1 MKFLK
6 NYEIQHLDQNYDFL
20 VRHLQ
25 DATQNNELQI
35 TKDGLDN
42 LINVLKHNIVLED
55 EVKEIKDAA
64 REEGHEDGY
73 EYDKWDIR
81 CKNCIER
88 ENAYAIL
95 ADCGVPFDQ
104 YGEPIGIWS
113 D

>member
-1 MKFLK
+1 MTFLK

-42 LINVLKHNIVLED
+42 LINVLKHKIVLED
-55 EVKEIKDAA
+55 DVREIKDAA

-73 EYDKWDIR
+73 SQ
-81 CKNCIER
+81 
-88 ENAYAIL
+88 AL
-95 ADCGVPFDQ
+95 ADNNIDN
-104 YGEPIGIWS
+104 Y
-113 D
+113 

>member
-55 EVKEIKDAA
+55 DVRKIKDAA
-64 REEGHEDGY
+64 RATYFG
-73 EYDKWDIR
+73 DIR
-81 CKNCIER
+81 NWNDPYIR
-88 ENAYAIL
+88 FNAYGNLETTYRIDYEPYDEEIL
-95 ADCGVPFDQ
+95 EAWLTQTF
-104 YGEPIGIWS
+104 E
-113 D
+113 

>member
-1 MKFLK
+1 MTFLK
-6 NYEIQHLDQNYDFL
+6 NYEIQHLDRNYDFL

-35 TKDGLDN
+35 TKDGFDN

-73 EYDKWDIR
+73 EDGYDDGYSQ
-81 CKNCIER
+81 
-88 ENAYAIL
+88 AL
-95 ADCGVPFDQ
+95 ADNN
-104 YGEPIGIWS
+104 INN
-113 D
+113 

>member
-35 TKDGLDN
+35 TKDGLYN

-55 EVKEIKDAA
+55 DVRDIKDAA

-73 EYDKWDIR
+73 EDGYDDGYSQ
-81 CKNCIER
+81 
-88 ENAYAIL
+88 AL
-95 ADCGVPFDQ
+95 ADNNIEDK
-104 YGEPIGIWS
+104 
-113 D
+113 

>member
-35 TKDGLDN
+35 TKDGLNN

-73 EYDKWDIR
+73 EDGYDDGYSQ
-81 CKNCIER
+81 
-88 ENAYAIL
+88 AL
-95 ADCGVPFDQ
+95 ADNNINN
-104 YGEPIGIWS
+104 Y
-113 D
+113 